1 MHQKAS
7 KLHDALAVLAPPRR
21 FQLMLLMLAGVD
33 RSVSQLAE
41 SVGLSQSCTS
51 RHLQALERA
60 GLLKRVRDGKRVV
73 FGLAPRDEA
82 ARAVVASL
90 SGSGSPA
97 ARGAAPRRRASARG
111 PAGAAIPAARER
123 LRPRRAGAQ
132 PAPGR
137 RGATGTGRAQR
148 PTPAVAD
155 GPAAPDSRSEPESGI
170 TSAPATEPAWRRSE
184 IEDFL
189 L

>member
-1 MHQKAS
+1 MHYHAMYS
-7 KLHDALAVLAPPRR
+7 MATKLHDALAVLAPPRR

-90 SGSGSPA
+90 SGSGGRV
-97 ARGAAPRRRASARG
+97 ARVAAP
-111 PAGAAIPAARER
+111 
-123 LRPRRAGAQ
+123 
-132 PAPGR
+132 
-137 RGATGTGRAQR
+137 
-148 PTPAVAD
+148 
-155 GPAAPDSRSEPESGI
+155 
-170 TSAPATEPAWRRSE
+170 
-184 IEDFL
+184 
-189 L
+189 